1 MLKVIQ
7 IFDVKIEGEVV
18 LWGGGAA
25 LGSEAPGV
33 TA

>member
-18 LWGGGAA
+18 LWGGGQHWAVKH
-25 LGSEAPGV
+25 LE
-33 TA
+33 

>member
-18 LWGGGAA
+18 LGGGAA

>member
-18 LWGGGAA
+18 LGGGRHWAVKH
-25 LGSEAPGV
+25 LE
-33 TA
+33 